1 MEGHP
6 LLRGTKRGEGYKYSH
21 GFSRSQITSM
31 AAMCEALVPS
41 LPVEAVHVS
50 AGKGD
55 PPSKTLQAFY
65 LASASQAPIPDEVAE
80 LLVKRGTKE
89 GIFLVRLI
97 LWLLGTRLGTLL
109 LCGSSLSL
117 RREFPFINKFSEM
130 TVDKREAV
138 LKRWSREK
146 SFVFLRLTFLM
157 VKSFCL
163 FVFYSMVIMEVVAC
177 PVYRRYIVLL
187 GCGGGVA
194 ASILS
199 SSGYKV
205 IVIEKGNYF
214 TSQDYTSIEASSL
227 DQMYESGGF
236 LSTLDC
242 NILLFAGS
250 MVGGGSAVNWSA
262 CIKTP
267 DNVLKEWEEEKKL
280 NLFTNQEYIS
290 AMNKVCERIGVTE
303 TCTEEGL
310 QNQVLRKGC
319 EKLGLDVGFVARNC
333 SESHFCGSCCYGC
346 PTGDKKGTDTTWLV
360 DAVNSGAIILTGCK
374 AERFLLK
381 GNNAGKRS
389 MKCIGVIGKIL
400 SKNVTKKIQIKAR
413 VSISACGALS
423 TPPLMLASGLRNPNI
438 GKNLHLH
445 PCAVAWGYFPE
456 SVSDLKGKKF
466 EGGIIT
472 SIHKM
477 KDSNSDNRAIIEAP
491 AVGPASFASFVPWV
505 SGKDMKDR
513 MLKYSRTVHLFA
525 LVRDLGS
532 GTVQGEGRVVYRT
545 GELDKENLHSGLRR
559 VLRILIAAGA
569 TEVGTHRSDGQR
581 MRCRGTN
588 DEDVEEFLDN
598 VGITEG
604 PKEREELW
612 TMYGSAH
619 QMGSCRMGVSEEES
633 GVDERGES
641 WEAEGLFVCD
651 GSVLP
656 TAVGVNPMITIQSVA
671 YCISKG
677 IVESL
682 EGKRG

>member
-1 MEGHP
+1 MKPVNAQKVLAYDCGCSFLVVNMLNLNLPSEETNAWSDTGVLVSLQINENSENP
-6 LLRGTKRGEGYKYSH
+6 TWNAIGYKLPTRENPLNPQTERPLEK
-21 GFSRSQITSM
+21 GIVEIT
-31 AAMCEALVPS
+31 
-41 LPVEAVHVS
+41 
-50 AGKGD
+50 D
-55 PPSKTLQAFY
+55 QT
-65 LASASQAPIPDEVAE
+65 ID
-80 LLVKRGTKE
+80 
-89 GIFLVRLI
+89 
-97 LWLLGTRLGTLL
+97 
-109 LCGSSLSL
+109 SSLLKSL
-117 RREFPFINKFSEM
+117 TQKGLKVIEDPNQKDTYTIEC
-130 TVDKREAV
+130 DAV
-138 LKRWSREK
+138 IIGS
-146 SFVFLRLTFLM
+146 
-157 VKSFCL
+157 
-163 FVFYSMVIMEVVAC
+163 
-177 PVYRRYIVLL
+177 

-677 IVESL
+677 IEVVAQI
-682 EGKRG
+682 